1 MKLCWRFR
9 LYISPMM
16 RFSLGE
22 RKQSLALMV
31 EEVFDQQATEL
42 SRCHVA
48 KKAFTNDWNCVSRL
62 RRCYCKIYFTWSWS
76 DTKQAEILHYFSDLL
91 LLHFNSY
98 KLNCKRWLTPANAD
112 DVTKMV
118 SHSTILAEA
127 FLTAGSPNKAK
138 SAASNTELWHYMLQ
152 MGKNKKH
159 FMKKN
164 LQKKDQWLRTTL
176 AQVINE
182 PTKRKKR
189 QITSWRF
196 LLNRITIIVNV
207 FFFLCLPIDKKLG

>member
-16 RFSLGE
+16 RFSLRE

-31 EEVFDQQATEL
+31 EEAFDQQATEL

-48 KKAFTNDWNCVSRL
+48 KKAFTNDWECVSRL
-62 RRCYCKIYFTWSWS
+62 RWSYCKIYFTWSWS

-98 KLNCKRWLTPANAD
+98 KVNCKRWLTPVNAD

-138 SAASNTELWHYMLQ
+138 SAASNTMSCGTTCYRWEKQKTFHEKKFTKERSVI
-152 MGKNKKH
+152 KNYSC
-159 FMKKN
+159 
-164 LQKKDQWLRTTL
+164 
-176 AQVINE
+176 
-182 PTKRKKR
+182 
-189 QITSWRF
+189 TSY
-196 LLNRITIIVNV
+196 
-207 FFFLCLPIDKKLG
+207 